1 MTSAFVP
8 SLAKP
13 LVTNINTNRNFNY
26 NIIASEIVDIIG
38 LINQILTQSSDG
50 NQVAHFLSPKTTGS
64 AEEGQE
70 KRIKQSPFEAPP
82 TLEELTE
89 DVHRSS
95 GNNLNI
101 NSNYNFQENSII
113 SNIFELII
121 NSLAKSSQLSHQ
133 NLASKPFQ
141 EPTIN
146 SPSSPITYV
155 SAPDYD
161 AVSIIP
167 IDKDE
172 FQLSGVPYSNQ
183 VQLEA
188 AKRHFLGTYKE
199 IKNRV
204 INNLLLS

>member
-1 MTSAFVP
+1 MTSAVVP

-50 NQVAHFLSPKTTGS
+50 NQVAHVLSPKTTGS
-64 AEEGQE
+64 AEEGQA
-70 KRIKQSPFEAPP
+70 KRIKQSSFEAPP

-101 NSNYNFQENSII
+101 NSNYNFQENSMI

-121 NSLAKSSQLSHQ
+121 NSLAKSSQLSQ

-141 EPTIN
+141 EPPIN
-146 SPSSPITYV
+146 SPSPITYV

-167 IDKDE
+167 VDKDE

-188 AKRHFLGTYKE
+188 AKRHFLGTYNE

-204 INNLLLS
+204 INNLLS

>member
-1 MTSAFVP
+1 MTSAVVP

-50 NQVAHFLSPKTTGS
+50 NQVAHVLSPKTTGS
-64 AEEGQE
+64 AEEGQA
-70 KRIKQSPFEAPP
+70 KRIKQSSFEAPP

-101 NSNYNFQENSII
+101 NSNYNFQENSMI

-121 NSLAKSSQLSHQ
+121 NSLAKSSQLSQ

-141 EPTIN
+141 EPPIN
-146 SPSSPITYV
+146 SPSPITYV

-167 IDKDE
+167 VDKDE

-188 AKRHFLGTYKE
+188 AKRQFLGTYNE

-204 INNLLLS
+204 INNLLS